1 MEFDR
6 RVDGTGAVHAIRSV
20 HSFEPSP
27 STSTS
32 ERSTGTPDACA
43 SAIREVYQA
52 ALAARDLPSTA
63 GCEEKVAVLHW
74 VLRAA
79 DQMTTA
85 VAESVESRRSAGYR
99 PACFSA

>member
-6 RVDGTGAVHAIRSV
+6 RVDGTGAIHAIRSV
-20 HSFEPSP
+20 YPLEQG
-27 STSTS
+27 
-32 ERSTGTPDACA
+32 TGAPDACA

-52 ALAARDLPSTA
+52 ALAARELPSSA

-85 VAESVESRRSAGYR
+85 VAESVESGRSAGYR